1 MGAHPPSSG
10 TPLHAR
16 LLSQVF
22 QIYLFDLMFGPSNT
36 SCQATVCWGFLLLF
50 TMHLKDFGILGCENF
65 YMSHV
70 VNYHV
75 LSPYVRLHSNKV
87 LKVLPEKTIGDA
99 LNNQKRKT
107 TSGET
112 TLFLPDLTYFW
123 LGVSNIFYFH
133 PYLGKIPILTN
144 IFQRGWNQQLDLH
157 VVWQG

>member
-16 LLSQVF
+16 LLSRVF
-22 QIYLFDLMFGPSNT
+22 QIYLFDWMFGPSNT
-36 SCQATVCWGFLLLF
+36 SCQANVCRGFLLLF

-87 LKVLPEKTIGDA
+87 LKVLPEK
-99 LNNQKRKT
+99 NNRGRPKQTEAVPLLVKLLCFYL
-107 TSGET
+107 TS
-112 TLFLPDLTYFW
+112 LIYI
-123 LGVSNIFYFH
+123 GVSENSGT
-133 PYLGKIPILTN
+133 PKSSIL
-144 IFQRGWNQQLDLH
+144 IGFPL
-157 VVWQG
+157 